1 MRREAASVE
10 LKKHELEE
18 AMADLDK
25 MVQAGILPD
34 EHARLKLMLKQ
45 IGLIIIEN
53 SDNLEKK
60 SWDLESKVKYRLS
73 YY

>member
-1 MRREAASVE
+1 
-10 LKKHELEE
+10 
-18 AMADLDK
+18 MADLDK

-60 SWDLESKVKYRLS
+60 SWDLESKV
-73 YY
+73 